1 MNLKRMHARQ
11 LTYSVIIPALNEA
24 ERIVQTIRS
33 LCAEMGA
40 AETIVVDGGS
50 SDETA
55 ALSRREGARVLA
67 AHRGRGIQCNAGA
80 RAAAGEILIFLHSDT
95 RLPHGALEL
104 LNQYF
109 AHPQVQ
115 IGTFRL
121 QFDHPHWLLRF
132 YAAFTRFD
140 SIFTRFGDQAIVV
153 RKSFFQKIGGFPDWP
168 LLEDVH
174 LLRRARRVTK
184 IHSFPAR
191 VVTSARRFLK
201 MGIVRCQLLN
211 GWLIL
216 QYLLGR
222 SPAQLAAQYR
232 DYQNSRGRRP
242 KILRSRRFE
251 VEDV

>member
-1 MNLKRMHARQ
+1 MPARQ
-11 LTYSVIIPALNEA
+11 LNYSVIIPALNEA

-33 LCAEMGA
+33 LRAEMGA

-55 ALSRREGARVLA
+55 ALSRQEGARVLA
-67 AHRGRGIQCNAGA
+67 ACRGRGIQCNAGA
-80 RAAAGEILIFLHSDT
+80 RAAVGDILIFLHADT
-95 RLPHGALEL
+95 RLPHGAFEL
-104 LNQYF
+104 LNRYF
-109 AHPQVQ
+109 ANPQVQ

-132 YAAFTRFD
+132 YTACTRFD

-153 RKSFFQKIGGFPDWP
+153 RKSFFEKLGGFPEWP

-174 LLRRARRVTK
+174 LLRQARRATK
-184 IHSFPAR
+184 VHSFPAR
-191 VVTSARRFLK
+191 VTTSARRFLK
-201 MGIVRCQLLN
+201 IGIVRCQLLN

-222 SPAQLAAQYR
+222 SPAQLAALYR
-232 DYQNSRGRRP
+232 DYQNSRARRP
-242 KILRSRRFE
+242 EIFRGQRFE